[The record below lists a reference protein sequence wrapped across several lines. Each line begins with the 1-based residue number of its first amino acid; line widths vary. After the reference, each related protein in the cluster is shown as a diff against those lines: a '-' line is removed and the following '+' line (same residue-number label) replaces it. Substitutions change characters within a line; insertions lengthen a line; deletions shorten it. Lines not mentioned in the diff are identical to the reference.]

1 MFPWLWPT
9 SLFIIGET
17 WELFQTSLFL
27 FYCHL
32 NFLVSFYVNRY
43 SSLTERIL
51 QTKQHIP
58 KNLNFASK
66 QCFVVLGGMAIGRW
80 LSCPGKDRRSIAVRC
95 WDPLPLQC
103 KHVQHSCCVWCIT
116 DCAALMWSCY
126 CHSVYLS
133 TNSVNCCLLHC
144 CGPSCHLYLSAS
156 TCSFLSPRLH
166 HVACL
171 LHIQW
176 LSQGNTAYSMHF
188 LCLYF

>member
-1 MFPWLWPT
+1 MSTDTL
-9 SLFIIGET
+9 
-17 WELFQTSLFL
+17 
-27 FYCHL
+27 HL
-32 NFLVSFYVNRY
+32 PKEFC
-43 SSLTERIL
+43 
-51 QTKQHIP
+51 KQNNIYQ
-58 KNLNFASK
+58 KNLNFAST

-103 KHVQHSCCVWCIT
+103 KHVQHSCCVWYIT

>member
-1 MFPWLWPT
+1 MIVAYFSVHHRGDVRAFSNLTISVLLSFEFSCIVLCQQIHFTYRKNSANKTTYTKKIWTLPAHSALWY
-9 SLFIIGET
+9 
-17 WELFQTSLFL
+17 WVVWR
-27 FYCHL
+27 
-32 NFLVSFYVNRY
+32 LVDSR
-43 SSLTERIL
+43 
-51 QTKQHIP
+51 
-58 KNLNFASK
+58 
-66 QCFVVLGGMAIGRW
+66 
-80 LSCPGKDRRSIAVRC
+80 LSCPRKDRRSIAVRC

-103 KHVQHSCCVWCIT
+103 KHVQHSCCVWYIT